1 MIQINEQQLADLKG
15 FINKIPTEFG
25 LPLLQFFGQLE
36 AEQKK
41 ATDTNEA

>member
-1 MIQINEQQLADLKG
+1 MITLSEKHMQELKA

-36 AEQKK
+36 AEQKPVEEK
-41 ATDTNEA
+41 KED